1 MEARALAC
9 IVGKPGQ
16 MQPRWQPERPPGTL
30 CLASHK
36 ACLGP
41 HKMAG
46 SPSVGDDL
54 ALLVVVMAVLAK
66 LAFALDDAF
75 VEMVK

>member
-1 MEARALAC
+1 
-9 IVGKPGQ
+9 
-16 MQPRWQPERPPGTL
+16 
-30 CLASHK
+30 
-36 ACLGP
+36 
-41 HKMAG
+41 MAG